1 MATDGIAGAVVL
13 VTGAARGM
21 GRATAELFA
30 AEGARVVLS
39 DIDAEEGAAATGAI
53 VAAGGTASF
62 VPADVTDE
70 AQVAALVEAC
80 VRTYGRLDRAVNNA
94 ALAPDFVDIVD
105 EDVELF
111 DRLLRVNLRS
121 VFLGLKHQ
129 ARQMLTQDTRGA
141 IVNIGSTTSVR
152 PLRTGAGY
160 TASKHAVVGLTKVA
174 SVQLAP
180 RGIRVNAV
188 LPGATLTPMMET
200 AMARRGVTEAEQA
213 GTFTVLGRLARPPE
227 IAQGTLWLCSDAAS
241 FVTGHSL
248 AVDGGYLSM

>member
-1 MATDGIAGAVVL
+1 MAADGIAGKVVL
-13 VTGAARGM
+13 ITGAARGM

-30 AEGARVVLS
+30 AEGAEVVVS
-39 DIDAEEGAAATGAI
+39 DIDVEAGAAATEAI
-53 VAAGGTASF
+53 VEAGGTATF
-62 VPADVTDE
+62 VRADVTDE
-70 AQVAALVEAC
+70 SQVADLVAAC
-80 VRTYGRLDRAVNNA
+80 VDAYGRLDRAVNNA
-94 ALAPDFVDIVD
+94 ALVPDFVDIVD
-105 EDVELF
+105 EDVEVF

-121 VFLGLKHQ
+121 VFLGIKHQ
-129 ARQMLTQDTRGA
+129 ARQMLTQETRGV

-152 PLRTGAGY
+152 PLATGAGY

-200 AMARRGVTEAEQA
+200 AMERRGVTEAQQA
-213 GTFTVLGRLARPPE
+213 ATFTVMGRLARPHE
-227 IAQGTLWLCSDAAS
+227 IAQGTLWLCSDSAS
-241 FVTGHSL
+241 FVTGHAL